1 MSLALK
7 IPDPAVYH
15 DVDVDHEVVV
25 DHELEVDPDAADNYA
40 GLNGDGAPSP
50 EAGRPPLRFSAN
62 EERLRNQFVGAFNDA
77 RQPGFELY
85 IAVRDVTD
93 DLKRAGALPET
104 VVKRIKY
111 IAAIP
116 IAFHYRVGYKGNRER
131 LRDTMS
137 RAISLSIET
146 YFNER
151 KTTTTEDYRPAAFGL
166 DG

>member
-7 IPDPAVYH
+7 LPDAAAYSDAEVDH
-15 DVDVDHEVVV
+15 DVDVDRDV
-25 DHELEVDPDAADNYA
+25 DVNQGLEGAHDASVDNPA
-40 GLNGDGAPSP
+40 LDGHGAHSP
-50 EAGRPPLRFSAN
+50 HAGRPPLRFSVN
-62 EERLRNQFVGAFNDA
+62 EERLRNQFVGAFNDV

-93 DLKRAGALPET
+93 DLKRAGALPEI

-131 LRDTMS
+131 LKDTMTK
-137 RAISLSIET
+137 AISLSIER
-146 YFNER
+146 YFS
-151 KTTTTEDYRPAAFGL
+151 
-166 DG
+166 

>member
-15 DVDVDHEVVV
+15 DVEVDH
-25 DHELEVDPDAADNYA
+25 DASADNYA
-40 GLNGDGAPSP
+40 ALDGDTAPSP
-50 EAGRPPLRFSAN
+50 DTTCPPLRFSAN
-62 EERLRNQFVGAFNDA
+62 EERLRSQFVGAFNDV

-104 VVKRIKY
+104 VVKRVKY

-116 IAFHYRVGYKGNRER
+116 IAFHYRVGYKGNRDR
-131 LRDTMS
+131 LKDTMAK
-137 RAISLSIET
+137 AISLSIER
-146 YFNER
+146 YF
-151 KTTTTEDYRPAAFGL
+151 A
-166 DG
+166 

>member
-7 IPDPAVYH
+7 LPDAAVYHDAEVDH
-15 DVDVDHEVVV
+15 DVDVDHDVVV
-25 DHELEVDPDAADNYA
+25 DHDLEGDHDASADNA
-40 GLNGDGAPSP
+40 ALDGHGAHSP

-62 EERLRNQFVGAFNDA
+62 EKRLRNQFVGAFNDA

-93 DLKRAGALPET
+93 DLKRAGALPEV

-116 IAFHYRVGYKGNRER
+116 IAFHYRVGYNGNRER
-131 LRDTMS
+131 LKDTLTK
-137 RAISLSIET
+137 AISLSIER
-146 YFNER
+146 YFS
-151 KTTTTEDYRPAAFGL
+151 
-166 DG
+166 

>member
-15 DVDVDHEVVV
+15 DVEVDHEVEV
-25 DHELEVDPDAADNYA
+25 DHDASADNYA
-40 GLNGDGAPSP
+40 GLNGDAAPSA
-50 EAGRPPLRFSAN
+50 EAGRPLLRFSAN
-62 EERLRNQFVGAFNDA
+62 EERLRSQFVGAFNDV

-93 DLKRAGALPET
+93 DLKNAGALPET

-116 IAFHYRVGYKGNRER
+116 IAFHYRVGYKGNRDR
-131 LRDTMS
+131 LKDTMAK
-137 RAISLSIET
+137 AISLSIER
-146 YFNER
+146 YFS
-151 KTTTTEDYRPAAFGL
+151 
-166 DG
+166 